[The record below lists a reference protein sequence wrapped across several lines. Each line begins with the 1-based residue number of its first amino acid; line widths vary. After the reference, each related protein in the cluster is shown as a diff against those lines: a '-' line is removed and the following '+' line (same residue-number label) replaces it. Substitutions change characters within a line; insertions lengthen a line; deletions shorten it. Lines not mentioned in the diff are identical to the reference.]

1 MNESNGRSRSSFH
14 GLSQSGFPI
23 GEPPYFRPQS
33 KSATD
38 FRRHISAT
46 IRTSTARL
54 SGRVIGQSL
63 QALLIRR
70 AGNAALGND
79 RRDVAVRRHVE
90 SRVGDLDSVRGEAD
104 VFDVSDFAGVALFNW
119 DQVARREVEVEG
131 GDRGGDVKG
140 DVVLF

>member
-1 MNESNGRSRSSFH
+1 
-14 GLSQSGFPI
+14 
-23 GEPPYFRPQS
+23 
-33 KSATD
+33 
-38 FRRHISAT
+38 AT

-104 VFDVSDFAGVALFNW
+104 VFNVSDFTGAAFFNR

-131 GDRGGDVKG
+131 RDRGGHVKG
-140 DVVLF
+140 DVVLLGEHRAGIVADLVRHVAVGVDTVCAD